1 MNENLTKLQGY
12 LAIASFSVGSIIAL
26 ICLFCIPPVGEI
38 SNSAISIV
46 SELLIL
52 CGALLGIKVVFDL
65 KLNHFASKIDEIEKK
80 QSNENK

>member
-26 ICLFCIPPVGEI
+26 ICLFCIEPVGEI

-80 QSNENK
+80 HINENK